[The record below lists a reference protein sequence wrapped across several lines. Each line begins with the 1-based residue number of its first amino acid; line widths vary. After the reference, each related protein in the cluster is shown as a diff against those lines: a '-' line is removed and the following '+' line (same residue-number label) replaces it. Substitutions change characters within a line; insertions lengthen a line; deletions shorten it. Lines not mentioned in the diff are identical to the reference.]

1 MCNTARAVSGAREE
15 LTAFSHQP
23 RDLDS
28 LPDARHV
35 VGIAGSK
42 QRTSALSGSIS
53 MARSCPGQGKPEAGG
68 GGGTPGSLALFLDW
82 WAPSEPG
89 RGDRGA
95 WRWGTLA
102 KDRLPVRVR
111 GDCGHVAC

>member
-1 MCNTARAVSGAREE
+1 MYNTARAVSGAREE

-28 LPDARHV
+28 RPDARHV
-35 VGIAGSK
+35 VGIAGNK

-68 GGGTPGSLALFLDW
+68 EGEPQDPWPCSLTGGHSESLGGETEGRGGGGP
-82 WAPSEPG
+82 
-89 RGDRGA
+89 
-95 WRWGTLA
+95 
-102 KDRLPVRVR
+102 
-111 GDCGHVAC
+111 